1 MVFGRR
7 ELWVIARFQLGRAAA
22 GEALQAAAST
32 DINPWHFTVYAS
44 QQGVAPKVT
53 RQ

>member
-22 GEALQAAAST
+22 GEALQAIGV
-32 DINPWHFTVYAS
+32 DINPGILLYM
-44 QQGVAPKVT
+44 PLNKV
-53 RQ
+53 